1 MKEFNNVIGA
11 TGEKQAEEFLKKKG
25 YKILTKNFRCVVGEI
40 DLIAKQKDMV
50 IFIEVKKRETYLF
63 GNPAEAVGKMKQSKI
78 RKAAL
83 YYLKQYKLI
92 DSPCRFDVIEIV
104 GENIN
109 HIENA
114 F

>member
-1 MKEFNNVIGA
+1 MKEFNKVIGNS
-11 TGEKQAEEFLKKKG
+11 GEIQAEKYLKDKK
-25 YKILTKNFRCVVGEI
+25 YKILTMNYKNILGEI
-40 DLIAKQKDMV
+40 DIVAKQKDTIV
-50 IFIEVKKRETYLF
+50 FVEVKKRETYVF
-63 GNPAEAVGKMKQSKI
+63 CSPCEAVDKRKQSKI
-78 RKAAL
+78 RKTAI
-83 YYLKQYKLI
+83 YYLKQYKLM

>member
-1 MKEFNNVIGA
+1 MKEFNNVTGA
-11 TGEKQAEEFLKKKG
+11 IGEKQAEEFLKKNK

-40 DLIAKQKDMV
+40 DLVAKEKDTIV
-50 IFIEVKKRETYLF
+50 FVEVKKRETYIF
-63 GNPAEAVGKMKQSKI
+63 GNPAEAIGVTKQNKI

-83 YYLKQYKLI
+83 YYLKQYKLTE
-92 DSPCRFDVIEIV
+92 SPCRFDVIEIV

>member
-1 MKEFNNVIGA
+1 MKEFNKKIGFL
-11 TGEKQAEEFLKKKG
+11 GEKQAEDYLKSKK
-25 YKILTKNFRCVVGEI
+25 YKILTKNFSCVLGEI
-40 DLIAKQKDMV
+40 DIVARDKDTIV
-50 IFIEVKKRETYLF
+50 FVEVKKRETYLF
-63 GNPAEAVGKMKQSKI
+63 GSPAEAVDGRKQSKI
-78 RKAAL
+78 RKTAL
-83 YYLKQYKLI
+83 YYLKQYKLT